1 MAVGCRSVIRRRLIV
16 ALFVWLLAPPL
27 ADAANFT
34 KGKEVAPFP
43 KELKAGD
50 YVWHPEISPAGPV
63 VIVISLPDQ
72 QLYVFRNGVRIGR
85 STVSTGTKGH
95 KTPTGVFTILQRK
108 VDHESSIYKG
118 AKMPHMQRLTWD
130 GVAIH
135 AGRLPGYPASHGCV
149 RLPVDFAEKLYS
161 VTSIGTTVIIAD
173 EKSAPRTTTNPGLL
187 FAGANA
193 SAAAAGPVVW
203 QPEKAPEGPVSIVL
217 SAADGA
223 AYIYR
228 SGVEIGRAPV
238 GGLKGVSGSHAFSA
252 LEKVDAKGRRDW
264 LSVTSVGGATPDLK
278 ALADRMTVDAGILAS
293 TRALIV
299 PGTSLIVT
307 DAPVNADTHGT
318 SDFRILTT
326 SAGK

>member
-1 MAVGCRSVIRRRLIV
+1 VIRRRLIV
-16 ALFVWLLAPPL
+16 SVFILLLAPPL

-43 KELKAGD
+43 KELKPGD
-50 YVWHPEISPAGPV
+50 YVWHPEISPTGPV
-63 VIVISLPDQ
+63 VIVISIPDQ

-85 STVSTGTKGH
+85 TTVSTGTKGH

-108 VDHESSIYKG
+108 VDHESTIYKG

-130 GVAIH
+130 GVAMH
-135 AGRLPGYPASHGCV
+135 AGNLPGYPASHGCV
-149 RLPVDFAEKLYS
+149 RLPVEFAEKLYS
-161 VTSIGTTVIIAD
+161 VTSVGTTVIIAD

-187 FAGANA
+187 FAGAEGNA
-193 SAAAAGPVVW
+193 PPAGSVVW

-217 SAADGA
+217 STADGA

-238 GGLKGVSGSHAFSA
+238 GGLESVTGSHAFSA
-252 LEKVDAKGRRDW
+252 LETVDASGRRDW
-264 LSVTSVGGATPDLK
+264 LSVTSVGGAELDLK
-278 ALADRMTVDAGILAS
+278 ALASRMKVDAQILAN

-307 DAPVNADTHGT
+307 DAPVNTDTHGT
-318 SDFRILTT
+318 SNVRVLTT
-326 SAGK
+326 SADE